1 MRGDVCVGWL
11 VPSASQPV
19 CQNQLILQDR
29 QEPTF
34 CCHHQPI
41 PFFFLI
47 ISTLEVHM
55 LGKAPLRKKRNF
67 KNLTLEDSPVVVQAA
82 DGSPAPTKSGKS
94 LEEYSKFCE
103 RLSDLEIGLEL
114 RLDLRSEDFSELD
127 ELGRGNGGTVCK
139 VLHVRTKTIMAKKVR
154 WTNRRRSEHLRAEP
168 A

>member
-1 MRGDVCVGWL
+1 MCRLAG
-11 VPSASQPV
+11 PV
-19 CQNQLILQDR
+19 CKPASLPKPAYFARPTRAYILLSS
-29 QEPTF
+29 PTHSF
-34 CCHHQPI
+34 
-41 PFFFLI
+41 FFFLI

-55 LGKAPLRKKRNF
+55 LSKAPLRKKRNF
-67 KNLTLEDSPVVVQAA
+67 KNLTLENSPVVVQAA

-154 WTNRRRSEHLRAEP
+154 WTNQRRNEHLRAEP

>member
-1 MRGDVCVGWL
+1 MCVWVGWSRL
-11 VPSASQPV
+11 QASQSAKTS
-19 CQNQLILQDR
+19 L
-29 QEPTF
+29 F
-34 CCHHQPI
+34 CKTDKSLHFAVITNPFL
-41 PFFFLI
+41 FFFLI

-67 KNLTLEDSPVVVQAA
+67 KNLTLENSPVVVQAA